1 MNIIKSFIN
10 KLSMDYIIIV
20 HNNFIYKISKEPYET
35 DENTYFR
42 GWYIIKNYN
51 DINDEIISEQ
61 KIVIYNLKELI
72 KLESEGYAIKNNSIA
87 FNTQGGNSHAAKE
100 KIVI

>member
-20 HNNFIYKISKEPYET
+20 HNNFIYKIYKEPYET

-51 DINDEIISEQ
+51 DINDEIICRSIMYLNE
-61 KIVIYNLKELI
+61 N
-72 KLESEGYAIKNNSIA
+72 KNNM
-87 FNTQGGNSHAAKE
+87 KY
-100 KIVI
+100 